1 MRKVELEPKNKLIQ
15 SQDKRDKV
23 IKWMALWV
31 FKTVIQEIKIKSKI
45 ALKGLSAIKLAV
57 VKDVTITRIVR

>member
-23 IKWMALWV
+23 INWMALWV